1 MNPIDICSHLTS
13 VGFNARL
20 SPDQEALQTEFTV
33 DNQALHLVHRFPLEL
48 LGLPKFRLVGANRLP
63 KLAHVIVDP
72 TTGFGA
78 VCAADGDSLSVNVD
92 VPELAYQASLDR
104 HIRLLKRALRDPEW
118 NRQELLREFTTNW
131 EVFSRQF
138 SQRDDIYVGWHQ
150 DNVQSLQV
158 RAPTRSSGIS
168 LASKHLALS
177 DDLANDSRWE
187 TLRHTANWSSRPSIG
202 KGILLH
208 LSRLQPAPR
217 TPEEL
222 IPWYAEAL
230 DFLEEHSLHAV
241 DRLRKQPATR
251 YWLVFSAPIPDGVA
265 SFAIHLR
272 SATKKPLPLSEEEA
286 RAWTLIPYNVRS
298 LSRDALVTRGGGATE
313 LLDKSVLLVGCGS
326 VGSEVA
332 HRLTSAGIGRLTIS
346 DPDRFSEMNLYR
358 HTLDIF
364 SLDNPKSMAL
374 SLDLH
379 RKHPWAT
386 VVAWRERLEE
396 LRDPAILA
404 QFDLIVLAIGS
415 PTLERV
421 FANYCRQQN
430 TQTAAL
436 NCWVEAYGIG
446 GHAILGVPG
455 TRGCW
460 HCAYVD
466 PETLGRGLA
475 SNLNF
480 LAPNQDL
487 NRTHGG
493 CGIQFLPYSGTAASF
508 TATMTADLAVRFL
521 KGTIRVSSTV
531 SWKGPSIEAED
542 RGFHLTYRYRHFAD
556 SLEVRPLYN
565 PDCDLCA
572 S

>member
-1 MNPIDICSHLTS
+1 MGIQSHFDDFHRRIKLGRKDDAYKKARERDDSISADVKLAFKEKGYPVVAEFIQGSLATSTAVVPLDGDYDIDRALVIDADSAPDNPVVPKSSALEVLESRGFKNAKIKKPCVTADYASDNVHIDFIIYKRLGEQHYLA
-13 VGFNARL
+13 VGKKNSEESSREWSNADPRGVIDWINDDA
-20 SPDQEALQTEFTV
+20 SYGDDAEEVRAQFQ
-33 DNQALHLVHRFPLEL
+33 
-48 LGLPKFRLVGANRLP
+48 RLVR
-63 KLAHVIVDP
+63 
-72 TTGFGA
+72 
-78 VCAADGDSLSVNVD
+78 
-92 VPELAYQASLDR
+92 Y
-104 HIRLLKRALRDPEW
+104 LKRWRDC
-118 NRQELLREFTTNW
+118 
-131 EVFSRQF
+131 
-138 SQRDDIYVGWHQ
+138 
-150 DNVQSLQV
+150 
-158 RAPTRSSGIS
+158 
-168 LASKHLALS
+168 
-177 DDLANDSRWE
+177 
-187 TLRHTANWSSRPSIG
+187 
-202 KGILLH
+202 
-208 LSRLQPAPR
+208 
-217 TPEEL
+217 
-222 IPWYAEAL
+222 
-230 DFLEEHSLHAV
+230 
-241 DRLRKQPATR
+241 LRKQPATR

-272 SATKKPLPLSEEEA
+272 SASKRPLPLSEQEA

-298 LSRDALVTRGGGATE
+298 LSRDALVTRGGGATK
-313 LLDKSVLLVGCGS
+313 LLDRSVLLVGCGS

-332 HRLTSAGIGRLTIS
+332 HRLTSAGVGRLTIS

-358 HTLDIF
+358 HTLDIY
-364 SLDNPKSMAL
+364 SLDKPKSMAL
-374 SLDLH
+374 SLDLQ

-386 VVAWRERLEE
+386 VVAWKKRLEE

-404 QFDLIVLAIGS
+404 KFDLIVLAIGS

-430 TQTAAL
+430 TKTAAL

-455 TRGCW
+455 TKGCW

-466 PETLGRGLA
+466 PETLGHGLA

-508 TATMTADLAVRFL
+508 TATMAADLAVRFL
-521 KGTIRVSSTV
+521 EGDIRVSSTV
-531 SWKGPSIEAED
+531 SWKGPPIEAED
-542 RGFHLTYRYRHFAD
+542 KGFHLTYRYRHFAD
-556 SLEVRPLYN
+556 SLKVSPLYN

>member
-1 MNPIDICSHLTS
+1 MLETEFS
-13 VGFNARL
+13 VG
-20 SPDQEALQTEFTV
+20 D
-33 DNQALHLVHRFPLEL
+33 QALFLVHRFPLEL
-48 LGLPKFRLVGANRLP
+48 LGLPKFQLFGANRLG

-72 TTGFGA
+72 ATGYGA

-104 HIRLLKRALRDPEW
+104 HIGLLKRALRDPEW
-118 NRQELLREFTTNW
+118 NRRELLREFTTNW

-138 SQRDDIYVGWHQ
+138 SLRDDIYVAWHK
-150 DNVQSLQV
+150 DKVLSLQV
-158 RAPTRSSGIS
+158 RAPSRNSSIS
-168 LASKHLALS
+168 IATKHLALS
-177 DDLANDSRWE
+177 DDLANDARLE
-187 TLRHTANWSSRPSIG
+187 TLRRIANWSSRSSTG
-202 KGILLH
+202 KGILFH
-208 LSRLQPAPR
+208 LSSLQPAPS
-217 TPEEL
+217 TSEEL
-222 IPWYAEAL
+222 LPWYADAL
-230 DFLEEHSLHAV
+230 HSLKEHSRHAF
-241 DRLRKQPATR
+241 DRLRKQPATK
-251 YWLVFSAPIPDGVA
+251 YWLVFSAVTPDGVA

-272 SATKKPLPLSEEEA
+272 SPTKKPLPLSEEEA
-286 RAWTLIPYNVRS
+286 RAWTVIPYNVRS
-298 LSRDALVTRGGGATE
+298 LSRDALVPRGGGATE

-358 HTLDIF
+358 HTLDIMD
-364 SLDNPKSMAL
+364 LDHPKSTAVPIGL
-374 SLDLH
+374 N
-379 RKHPWAT
+379 RKHPWAA
-386 VVAWRERLEE
+386 VVGWTKRLEE

-404 QFDLIVLAIGS
+404 QFDLIVVAIGS

-421 FANYCRQQN
+421 FANYCSQQSIEV
-430 TQTAAL
+430 AAI

-487 NRTHGG
+487 TRTHGG

-508 TATMTADLAVRFL
+508 TATMTVDLAVRFL
-521 KGTIRVSSTV
+521 KGNLRASSTV

-542 RGFHLTYRYRHFAD
+542 RGFHLTHRYRHFAQ

-572 S
+572 

>member
-1 MNPIDICSHLTS
+1 MNPNDICSHLTS
-13 VGFNARL
+13 VGLNARL
-20 SPDQEALQTEFTV
+20 QPDQKMLETEFTV
-33 DNQALHLVHRFPLEL
+33 DNQALFLVHRFPLEL
-48 LGLPKFRLVGANRLP
+48 LGLPKFQLVGANRLP
-63 KLAHVIVDP
+63 KLAHVIVNP
-72 TTGFGA
+72 TTGLGA
-78 VCAADGDSLSVNVD
+78 VCVADGDSLSVNLD

-104 HIRLLKRALRDPEW
+104 HIGLLKRALRDPEW

-138 SQRDDIYVGWHQ
+138 SQRDDIYAAWYQ

-158 RAPTRSSGIS
+158 RAPTRNSGIS

-177 DDLANDSRWE
+177 DDLANDARWE
-187 TLRHTANWSSRPSIG
+187 TLRRTASWSSRTSIG

-208 LSRLQPAPR
+208 LSSLQPAPS

-222 IPWYAEAL
+222 LPWYAEAL
-230 DFLEEHSLHAV
+230 HFLEESSRHTV
-241 DRLRKQPATR
+241 DRLRKQPATK
-251 YWLVFSAPIPDGVA
+251 YWLVFSAPIPGGVS
-265 SFAIHLR
+265 SFALHFR
-272 SATKKPLPLSEEEA
+272 SPIKRPLPLSEEDA
-286 RAWTLIPYNVRS
+286 REWTLIPYNVRS

-313 LLDKSVLLVGCGS
+313 LLHKSVLLVGCGS

-332 HRLTSAGIGRLTIS
+332 HRLTSAGVGRLTIS
-346 DPDRFSEMNLYR
+346 DPDRFSEVNLYR
-358 HTLDIF
+358 HTLDIYN
-364 SLDNPKSMAL
+364 LDNPKSLAL
-374 SLDLH
+374 PLDLH
-379 RKHPWAT
+379 RKHPWAA
-386 VVAWRERLEE
+386 VVGWTKRLEE
-396 LRDPAILA
+396 LRDQAILA
-404 QFDLIVLAIGS
+404 QFDLIIVAIGS

-421 FANYCRQQN
+421 FANYCRQQKI
-430 TQTAAL
+430 QIAAI

-508 TATMTADLAVRFL
+508 TATMTVDLAVRFL
-521 KGTIRVSSTV
+521 KGNIRVSSSV
-531 SWKGPSIEAED
+531 SWKGPSIEAEE
-542 RGFHLTYRYRHFAD
+542 RGFHLTHRYRHFAD

-572 S
+572 G